1 MLHILFWLL
10 ALALLSL
17 FGLLCLG
24 AAIGTLPVVPGV
36 AAALTTL
43 AACLTAGWL
52 ADRTTR

>member
-17 FGLLCLG
+17 FGLLCIG
-24 AAIGTLPVVPGV
+24 AAVGTLPVVPAV
-36 AAALTTL
+36 AGALTSL

-52 ADRTTR
+52 ADRNA